1 MDRGIALYVVD
12 DAHLRIA
19 LSAGYDCLGIAALS

>member
-19 LSAGYDCLGIAALS
+19 LAAGYDCLGIAALS

>member
-1 MDRGIALYVVD
+1 MDRSIALYVVD